1 MGEDNTTKVKYTFP
15 ELMDIFDNITF
26 DEFCAFGQ
34 NVKSGFIEYD
44 FKSHA
49 EMTIFLMKVDLEGKR
64 LIIENLEKFK

>member
-15 ELMDIFDNITF
+15 ELMDIFENITL

-34 NVKSGFIEYD
+34 NVKSGFIKYD
-44 FKSHA
+44 FNSHA
-49 EMTIFLMKVDLEGKR
+49 EMTIFLMKVDSEGKR